1 MFEWDDRK
9 RRANIAKHVI
19 DFVQAARIF
28 EGPVVESPDLRRD
41 YGEQRF
47 GAYGEVGG
55 DVFYV
60 IYTWRGDKRRLISA
74 RKASTYESETYYA
87 KIDATDDEG

>member
-9 RRANIAKHVI
+9 RRANIAKHVV
-19 DFVQAARIF
+19 DFERAKRIF
-28 EGPVVESPDLRRD
+28 DGPTVEGPDVRRD

-47 GAYGEVGG
+47 GVYGEVDG
-55 DVFYV
+55 DVLFV

-74 RKASTYESETYYA
+74 RKASSYEGETYRA
-87 KIDATDDEG
+87 AIDALGDEG